1 MVAWPLAVW
10 AGLKEPQPG
19 VPGAGVQL
27 TVQSTPAF
35 VEALATAALIGAV
48 VPTVMVA
55 GGDCTK
61 ETETLVTM
69 FVIDRATTALL
80 VASPVDV
87 AVMVTVLPTGTAVGA
102 V

>member
-1 MVAWPLAVW
+1 
-10 AGLKEPQPG
+10 
-19 VPGAGVQL
+19 
-27 TVQSTPAF
+27 
-35 VEALATAALIGAV
+35 
-48 VPTVMVA
+48 MVA